1 VDAKAE
7 KIGIAKIERERSKR
21 RKKEKKNNTDK

>member
-7 KIGIAKIERERSKR
+7 KIRIAKIERGRSKR
-21 RKKEKKNNTDK
+21 RKKEKKKQYR